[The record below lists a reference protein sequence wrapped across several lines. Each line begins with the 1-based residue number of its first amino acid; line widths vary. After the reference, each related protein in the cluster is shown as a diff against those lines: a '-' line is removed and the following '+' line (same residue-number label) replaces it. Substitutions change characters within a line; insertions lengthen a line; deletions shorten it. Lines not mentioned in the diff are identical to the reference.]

1 MSLLDRSHL
10 YNFERPAGSSGF
22 FDFQLAAVEHCVQ
35 RLQQGLPAV
44 LGLDT
49 GLGKTCTVG
58 EVMRRLGGTALWISP
73 GGLIR
78 QTAQELRA
86 PSCGLKDNQTPRVIV
101 KAETGKELQDLRIR
115 TEGYDVAVVNR
126 ALGNLRKPPPRADGS
141 DIEFA
146 LTVVDEAHQMTSQLL
161 RSYMPPLSRRSP
173 LLLVSA
179 CARSSNS
186 MMDAFRSHGSRRRP
200 DELAREYGEACFI
213 VDKTERV
220 LRCIGSA
227 IPRFVSVSLEL
238 SSKMR
243 LNYLDCLLFNIK
255 NQAAT
260 RTSIR
265 VALTAGRFLDP
276 KDEVEFV
283 KIAAEHANARPVDDT
298 IRNEVREAFFRL
310 ELPGAPSEAVDPIRA
325 IAISNGNSNDNA
337 IITRVAPSSSSKRR
351 ASSFD
356 EDIVNKESSSSTIIA
371 TTTNNTTCQCCGL
384 TSAEYRS
391 LYRCHVKSL
400 SADRPIW
407 TINDKT
413 SNHGFCSTLVR
424 FPSARALD
432 DAIKSYP
439 PPPSLDVFVLTSAKS
454 AAYRARLVKRF
465 ASHGGQ
471 RYKLCVLARA
481 VKNSKCPPLL
491 MRVLTI
497 GGGFFHKEL
506 VSYIANPRILVT
518 DQTVDVG
525 FDLHR
530 HIDGLTTSH
539 VLCSTGDVQ
548 QLVGR
553 LARISVDRIG
563 SRDTIDVIT
572 PIRANTLDE
581 FFAKHLVSESTIGED
596 EEVIEQRDRDRRRA
610 EDRRLTSEMRTI
622 LTGHHNPELG
632 AFFERLYSA
641 AVTSGLT

>member
-10 YNFERPAGSSGF
+10 YNFERPAGNSGF

-35 RLQQGLPAV
+35 RLQRGLPAV

-58 EVMRRLGGTALWISP
+58 EVMRRLGGTALWICP

-86 PSCGLKDNQTPRVIV
+86 PSCGLKDNQSPRVIV
-101 KAETGKELQDLRIR
+101 KAETGKELQDLQTR
-115 TEGYDVAVVNR
+115 TECYDVAVVNR
-126 ALGNLRKPPPRADGS
+126 ALGTLQKPPPRANGS

-146 LTVVDEAHQMTSQLL
+146 LTVVDEAHQMTSQSLKT
-161 RSYMPPLSRRSP
+161 YMRKRSP
-173 LLLVSA
+173 CLFVSA
-179 CARSSNS
+179 CARSSSS

-200 DELAREYGEACFI
+200 DELSREYGEACFI

-238 SSKMR
+238 SSQMR
-243 LNYLDCLLFNIK
+243 SNYLDCLLFYVR
-255 NQAAT
+255 NQTAT

-265 VALTAGRFLDP
+265 VALAAGRFLDP
-276 KDEVEFV
+276 KDEAEFV
-283 KIAAEHANARPVDDT
+283 RVAADHAAVRPDDDPV
-298 IRNEVREAFFRL
+298 RNEVREVFFRL
-310 ELPGAPSEAVDPIRA
+310 KLSGAPNAAVDPIRA
-325 IAISNGNSNDNA
+325 TVISDGNNNNTE
-337 IITRVAPSSSSKRR
+337 ITRVASSSSKRR
-351 ASSFD
+351 ASPFD
-356 EDIVNKESSSSTIIA
+356 EDIVSKASSSSSAIIA
-371 TTTNNTTCQCCGL
+371 ITTNNNNNTCQCCGL

-407 TINDKT
+407 TINDKM

-432 DAIKSYP
+432 EAIKSYP

-497 GGGFFHKEL
+497 GGGFFHREL
-506 VSYIANPRILVT
+506 VSYIANPRMLVT

-539 VLCSTGDVQ
+539 VLCSPGDVQ

-581 FFAKHLVSESTIGED
+581 FFAKHLVSKSTIGED

-610 EDRRLTSEMRTI
+610 EDRRLTSEMRTV